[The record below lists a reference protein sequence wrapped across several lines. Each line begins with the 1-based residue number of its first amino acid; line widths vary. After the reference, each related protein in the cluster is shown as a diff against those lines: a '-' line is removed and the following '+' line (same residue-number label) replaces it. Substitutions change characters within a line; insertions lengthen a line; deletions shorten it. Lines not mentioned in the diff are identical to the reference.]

1 MLSLA
6 DGYIAERDLTL
17 RKTRL
22 IAETPSLAGR
32 SAQRRNEWQQLVA
45 AAVAE
50 RLGVDDPAHDLRA
63 QVIAST
69 TLAAVTSAVS
79 VWVAGDGEGDL
90 PALCAEALDLLA
102 AGGRATSSGRAASSG
117 RARRSRRA

>member
-1 MLSLA
+1 ML
-6 DGYIAERDLTL
+6 
-17 RKTRL
+17 
-22 IAETPSLAGR
+22 
-32 SAQRRNEWQQLVA
+32 A
-45 AAVAE
+45 A
-50 RLGVDDPAHDLRA
+50 
-63 QVIAST
+63 T

-102 AGGRATSSGRAASSG
+102 AGGRAAPSSRAASSG